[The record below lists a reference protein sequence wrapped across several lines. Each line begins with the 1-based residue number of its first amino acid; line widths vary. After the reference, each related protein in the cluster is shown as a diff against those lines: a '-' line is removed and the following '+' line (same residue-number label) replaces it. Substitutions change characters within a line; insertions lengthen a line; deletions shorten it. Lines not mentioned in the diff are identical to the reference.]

1 MIGYGEFLDLSRS
14 ADSAARSQA
23 AFLVSS
29 AYVDHAGPEDERAA
43 LFAALISFL
52 EDSSVKVR
60 AALAYGMLRSAKAPR
75 VAILA
80 LADDVP
86 IISRAVL
93 QHSPV
98 LIETDL
104 LGLARRIDEDLLPAI
119 VARERVSARL
129 ANTLFAREIRT
140 VDLQLLERSEI
151 DIDGERLGLLA
162 EAHADDAVYRG
173 ALLKRKA
180 LPSHARWLLVQQ
192 AASAIRGGRLVQGAL
207 MPQRAERLFRDAI
220 DNALCA
226 IGEQAA
232 ANREQGFVEA
242 VRGAG
247 AVNTR
252 ILMHALL
259 HGHAL
264 FFADAIGQL
273 CGVTPAKV
281 FSILGQGARASVNA
295 LLARSGMSAGLRNLL
310 TRLVM
315 FARDV
320 DLSGDVAARLFVVTA
335 LIEELV
341 IEHDGLLPDEL
352 SEGFAYL
359 NEQNLALAREASRGV
374 MPTFVSGE
382 VEDNRFPHSEARVAE
397 LMGPDRVALP
407 AA

>member
-14 ADSAARSQA
+14 ADSAARAQA

-29 AYVDHAGPEDERAA
+29 AYVDHSGPEDERAA

-60 AALAYGMLRSAKAPR
+60 AALAYGMLRSDKAPR

-80 LADDVP
+80 LADDAP

-104 LGLARRIDEDLLPAI
+104 LGLARRVGEELLPAI
-119 VARERVSARL
+119 VARDRVSPRL
-129 ANTLFAREIRT
+129 ANVLFEREMRT
-140 VDLQLLERSEI
+140 VNLELLARSEI
-151 DIDGERLGLLA
+151 EIDAERLALLA
-162 EAHADDAVYRG
+162 GAYADDATYRG
-173 ALLKRKA
+173 ALLKRKT
-180 LPSHARWLLVQQ
+180 LPAHARWLLVQQ
-192 AASAIRGGRLVQGAL
+192 AATAIRAGRLVQGAL
-207 MPQRAERLFRDAI
+207 MPQRAERLFRDAA

-232 ANREQGFVEA
+232 ANREQGFVRSA
-242 VRGAG
+242 RGSG
-247 AVNTR
+247 DINTR

-259 HGHAL
+259 HGQAL

-281 FSILGQGARASVNA
+281 FSILGQGARVSVNA

-359 NEQNLALAREASRGV
+359 NEQNLVLAREASRGV

-382 VEDNRFPHSEARVAE
+382 IEDNRFPHSETRVAE
-397 LMGPDRVALP
+397 LMGSDRIALP